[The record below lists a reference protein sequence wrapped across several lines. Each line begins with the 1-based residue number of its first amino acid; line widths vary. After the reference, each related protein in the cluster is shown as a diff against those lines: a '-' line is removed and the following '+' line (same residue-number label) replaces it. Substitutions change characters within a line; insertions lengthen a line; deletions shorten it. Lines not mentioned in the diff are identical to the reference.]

1 MSLERA
7 SLVRV
12 SSPES
17 QAELITIVDTL
28 EAFGIPCFVENSGG
42 GCRPV
47 RGPVRKPPIV
57 MVPLERLATALE
69 LIRVH
74 RRAPA
79 ADRDAAQRTW
89 PGSLRALLRLVV
101 KSWSTIAPRH
111 SSPPQRDPLPVP
123 PERLATVTET
133 YRSRSNRWFGDGS
146 R

>member
-17 QAELITIVDTL
+17 QAELTTIVDTL

-57 MVPLERLATALE
+57 MVPQERLTAALE

-74 RRAPA
+74 RRARA
-79 ADRDAAQRTW
+79 AHGEAARLTW
-89 PGSLRALLRLVV
+89 SSRLDALLRLMAR
-101 KSWSTIAPRH
+101 SWSAIAPRQ
-111 SSPPQRDPLPVP
+111 SSSQREPVP
-123 PERLATVTET
+123 VPAETRATAATESC
-133 YRSRSNRWFGDGS
+133 RS
-146 R
+146 